1 MEKNILSEE
10 IKRMVL
16 LSKYDNR
23 KTLTENADL
32 VNEMIVEGI
41 GQALADLFKADSGLA
56 RAAAKDIESGI
67 LSIKGG
73 VTDVKGVAL
82 TDGKSVMNAVKTGT
96 LGAVELGKVNAML
109 FSKTASDQVRR
120 AIISDLMGSKSL
132 VTKFSKLTEKEAI
145 ANLKATG
152 KYTDSE
158 ITHAMKEYKA
168 KGNTFKGKSGAT
180 PNTSKPTTKNPKV
193 KKPKVKKQK
202 PAPIPNKP
210 TNWQQFKDKIRGLS
224 RSKIVKYLVAAGGIY
239 LLYRWLT
246 SKGTTP
252 FPICLTTNMSTE
264 DYQRMH
270 DEGVDDIFIGETG
283 NSTIDM
289 NGGGRFS
296 DNGTFKTANGKYSGD
311 WSEENGG
318 IAITIGGQSY
328 NMACGVVDPE
338 VRCPEGQ
345 SWDGEKCVPV
355 GPNPNP
361 RPWVN
366 CTTFPYK
373 RGCKNN
379 DLVEIQKCLGISS
392 DGKFGKDTERA
403 LKNKGYDTII
413 TKELYDKIMAN
424 CGNTTTT
431 TTIFTP
437 ERNEF
442 GNDDLI

>member
-1 MEKNILSEE
+1 MEKNNLITEEVNRIRLLFKYDSQQTLSENLE
-10 IKRMVL
+10 SLDEAGILGSL
-16 LSKYDNR
+16 LRGD
-23 KTLTENADL
+23 A
-32 VNEMIVEGI
+32 
-41 GQALADLFKADSGLA
+41 ALAKTAARELEVGVSGL
-56 RAAAKDIESGI
+56 R
-67 LSIKGG
+67 GG
-73 VTDVKGVAL
+73 VRTVDNILLRDAEEIII
-82 TDGKSVMNAVKTGT
+82 AVKAGK
-96 LGAVELGKVNAML
+96 LSSAELGKVNASL
-109 FSKTASDQVRR
+109 LKNTTNPAVKTAVIQDVVST
-120 AIISDLMGSKSL
+120 GSFARKYGRN
-132 VTKFSKLTEKEAI
+132 TEAEAI
-145 ANLKATG
+145 AALEAKGWTTSDAKA
-152 KYTDSE
+152 
-158 ITHAMKEYKA
+158 AVNEYKSSG
-168 KGNTFKGKSGAT
+168 KSFKVNSGAT
-180 PNTSKPTTKNPKV
+180 PNTTT
-193 KKPKVKKQK
+193 
-202 PAPIPNKP
+202 PAPIPNRP

-224 RSKIVKYLVAAGGIY
+224 RNKTVRFLGFAGGTYLIY
-239 LLYRWLT
+239 KWLT

-264 DYQRMH
+264 DLQRMN
-270 DEGVDDIFIGETG
+270 DEGVDDIFIGKTG

-328 NMACGVVDPE
+328 NMACGVVDSDE
-338 VRCPEGQ
+338 QCPEGQ

-403 LKNKGYDTII
+403 LKDKGYDTII
-413 TKELYDKIMAN
+413 TKELYDKIMSN

-431 TTIFTP
+431 TTRKFVPDETEIGFD
-437 ERNEF
+437 EIN
-442 GNDDLI
+442 N